1 MAYEFYVSIEGT
13 KQGKFKGESFKEAH
27 KEKIRGFGFFYEV
40 KSLRDAATG
49 QASGKRQHTPITI
62 TKPWGAATP
71 QIFQALVTNE
81 VLKRVVIEFIQTT
94 PEGMEE
100 IYHRMTLSEAAIV
113 QLKQYTQ
120 AAKISEQGVLD
131 EKMELEDVSFSF
143 KRIEM
148 TNLPGKTSAVDE
160 WSK

>member
-1 MAYEFYVSIEGT
+1 MADEFYVSIEGT

-27 KEKIRGFGFFYEV
+27 KEKIRGLGFSYEV
-40 KSLRDAATG
+40 KSPHDTATG
-49 QASGKRQHTPITI
+49 QPRGKRQHTPITI

-81 VLKRVVIEFIQTT
+81 VLKRVVIEFVHTT
-94 PEGMEE
+94 PEGAEE
-100 IYHRMTLSEAAIV
+100 IYHRITLSEAAIV

-120 AAKISEQGVLD
+120 SATTLEQGVLD
-131 EKMELEDVSFSF
+131 EKSELEDVSFSF

-148 TNLPGKTSAVDE
+148 TNLWGKTSATDE
-160 WSK
+160 WDK

>member
-13 KQGKFKGESFKEAH
+13 KQGKFKGESVKEAH

-40 KSLRDAATG
+40 KSPWDAATG
-49 QASGKRQHTPITI
+49 QASGKRQHSPITI

-81 VLKRVVIEFIQTT
+81 VLKRVVIEFVQTT
-94 PEGMEE
+94 PEGTEE

-148 TNLPGKTSAVDE
+148 TNLLGKTSATDE